1 MANLSPIPEGFHTL
15 TPYLVVD
22 GAAAAIELYQK
33 ALGAE
38 VVSSSP
44 TPDGKIMNAQLKIG
58 NSMLML
64 NDEFPDYGVFGPK
77 KVGSTSVTI
86 HMYVEDVDAAWQR
99 AVDAGFEVAMPLEN
113 QFWGD
118 RYGQLKD
125 PFGHSWSL
133 ASRVEAVDPAEMEKR
148 EAEYGEQME
157 K

>member
-1 MANLSPIPEGFHTL
+1 MATHSRIPEGFHTL

-22 GAAAAIELYQK
+22 GAADAIALYQK
-33 ALGAE
+33 AFGAE

-44 TPDGKIMNAQLKIG
+44 TPDGKIMNAQLRIG
-58 NSMLML
+58 DSMLML
-64 NDEFPDYGVFGPK
+64 NDEFPDYGVVGPK
-77 KVGSTSVTI
+77 KIGNTAVTI

-99 AVDAGFEVAMPLEN
+99 AVDAGMEVAMPLEN

-133 ASRVEAVDPAEMEKR
+133 ASRVEDLTPEEMARR
-148 EAEYGEQME
+148 EAEFTATME